1 MPRVSAIVPIYGE
14 KHLERC
20 IRSLLGQTLDDLE
33 FIFVDD
39 RSPDSAYDLLLQIIA
54 EEQYAPL
61 RDNIKIVRHPVN
73 RGVPAVRRTGLE
85 NSSGDYI
92 YQCDSDDWL
101 DKDMLRKLWEKAV
114 EGGHDMVECN
124 FYVSDGQGD
133 DRIEPFYEYDKDARY
148 WPRYPGTSTLWN
160 KIFRRDVYLNEI
172 SWPVNPYWED
182 YTLLVQL
189 MYYSPRQYYMEEPLY
204 YYYVNPEGIMKR
216 LDPRRKVKGI
226 TDQMTL
232 LEDFTRRHGI
242 YDLFKTRFLLYKSE
256 AMVDAWDLPRREF
269 LQVFPEDRL
278 KVLLCGAVPLEK
290 RLGIITKLLG
300 IHGIRGKKRG

>member
-20 IRSLLGQTLDDLE
+20 VRSLLEQTLDDME

-54 EEQYAPL
+54 EEQYARL
-61 RDNIKIVRHPVN
+61 KDNIKIIRHDVN
-73 RGVPAVRRTGLE
+73 KGVPAVRRTGLE
-85 NSSGDYI
+85 ASSGDYI

-101 DKDMLRKLWEKAV
+101 DKDMLRILWEKAV
-114 EGGHDMVECN
+114 EGGYDMVECN
-124 FYVSDGQGD
+124 FYVSDGQGND
-133 DRIEPFYEYDKDARY
+133 KITPFYEYDKDACY
-148 WPRYPGTSTLWN
+148 WPRFPGTSTLWN
-160 KIFRRDVYLNEI
+160 KIFRRDVYLNDI
-172 SWPVNPYWED
+172 SWPENPYWED

-189 MYYSPRQYYMEEPLY
+189 MYYSPRQCYLEEALY
-204 YYYVNPEGIMKR
+204 YYYVNPEGIMKV
-216 LDPRRKVKGI
+216 LDPRRRIKGI

-232 LEDFTRRHGI
+232 LEDFTERHGI
-242 YDLFKTRFLLYKSE
+242 YDLFRKRFLLYKSE
-256 AMVDAWDLPRREF
+256 AMIEAWDLPRKEF

-278 KVLLCGAVPLEK
+278 AVLLCKAVPLEK
-290 RLGIITKLLG
+290 RLGILTKLLG